1 MKEVKFNQDNP
12 QTLNIFLTRLRRSG
26 KSENTIDS
34 YQKDLRMFFQIAKTI
49 KGLDNVKVDL
59 DFIKNISSD
68 DVEEYLDYIQYKL
81 DNSDTTRARKLA
93 SIQSFYKF
101 LKTKKLIDDNPCKE
115 LDTIKTTKNK
125 TPVHLTIEEAKNLLK
140 VVEESDNIRD
150 YTIMTLF
157 LNCGLRTSELC
168 DLNIDEVEESVKE
181 DKIVVLGKGNKERVI
196 SLNNTTKET
205 LSEYLNYRKALK
217 NIRKEKS
224 KNALFLTIRKDRVT
238 IRTIEALVEKY
249 RDMAGINK
257 NITPHDLRHTF
268 ASILYQSGVDIYQLQ
283 KLLGHSS
290 ITTTQIYTH
299 INDDEMKKA
308 VNMNLLND

>member
-1 MKEVKFNQDNP
+1 MKEIKFNQDNP
-12 QTLNIFLTRLRRSG
+12 NILNTFLIRLRRSG

-34 YQKDLRMFFQIAKTI
+34 YQKDLRMFFQIIKTMKNSDKNI
-49 KGLDNVKVDL
+49 DL
-59 DFIKNISSD
+59 DFIKDITSD
-68 DVEEYLDYIQYKL
+68 NVEEYLDYLQYEL
-81 DNSDTTRARKLA
+81 NNSDTTRARKLA

-125 TPVHLTIEEAKNLLK
+125 TPVHLTIDEAKNLLK

-168 DLNIDEVEESVKE
+168 DLNIDEVEESIKE
-181 DKIVVLGKGNKERVI
+181 EKITVLGKGNKERVI
-196 SLNNTTKET
+196 NLNTKTKEA
-205 LSEYLNYRKALK
+205 LSEYLKYRKGLK

-238 IRTIEALVEKY
+238 IRTVEALVEKY

-257 NITPHDLRHTF
+257 NITPHKLRHSF

-290 ITTTQIYTH
+290 IATTQIYTH
-299 INDDEMKKA
+299 INDNEMKKA
-308 VNMNLLND
+308 VNMNPLND